1 MVGGGYGKFWR
12 SKNFYRVV
20 KGSRGSKKSKTT
32 ALNFI
37 TRLLKYPWANLLVV
51 RRYSNTNKQSAYTD
65 FKWACNQLKVAHLF
79 KFNESLPEITLKKTG
94 QKILFRGL
102 DDELKI
108 TSITVDVGILCW
120 VWFEEAYQ
128 IETED
133 KFSTVV
139 ESIRGSLDVPD
150 FFKQIT
156 VTFNPWNER
165 HWLKRVFFD
174 KETQRA
180 DTLALTT
187 TYKCNEWLDEVDR
200 QRYEDLYVTNPR
212 RARIVCDGEWG
223 VAEGLVF
230 ENTRVEEFDIQ
241 KTVQRVKET
250 TAGMDFGFTQ
260 DPTTL
265 ICVAVDFENKRLYL
279 YNEHYQKAMLTDDI
293 VKMLKDKGMQRSYIS
308 ADSAEK
314 RLIAEIRSKGIDG
327 IVPSLKGKG
336 SIMQGIQFMQG
347 FEIIIHPSCEHT
359 IEEFNTYTFKQ
370 DKEGNWLNEPIDA
383 NNHIIDA
390 VRYSL
395 ERYHIQKRT
404 QTSSIHFEL
413 VLACKKEFKWLIQK
427 HLSIAQVK
435 HIL

>member
-1 MVGGGYGKFWR
+1 MKTKSQTNDVIVDLPKMVGGGYGEFWR

-51 RRYSNTNKQSAYTD
+51 RRYSNTNKQSTYTD

-79 KFNESLPEITLKKTG
+79 KFNESLPEITIKKTG

-108 TSITVDVGILCW
+108 TSITVDVGSLCW
-120 VWFEEAYQ
+120 AWFEEAYQ

-174 KETQRA
+174 KDTQRA

-187 TYKCNEWLDEVDR
+187 TYKCNEWLDEIDR
-200 QRYEDLYVTNPR
+200 QRYEDLYSTNPR

-230 ENTRVEEFDIQ
+230 ENTRVEDFDVQ
-241 KTVQRVKET
+241 KTIQRVKET
-250 TAGMDFGFTQ
+250 TAGVDFGFTQ

-293 VKMLKDKGMQRSYIS
+293 VKMLKDKGMQHSYIS
-308 ADSAEK
+308 ADSAEN
-314 RLIAEIRSKGIDG
+314 RLIAEIRSKGISR

-347 FEIIIHPSCEHT
+347 FQIIIHPSCEHT

-395 ERYHIQKRT
+395 ERYHIQR
-404 QTSSIHFEL
+404 SSAREKT
-413 VLACKKEFKWLIQK
+413 KKASYLF
-427 HLSIAQVK
+427 
-435 HIL
+435 

>member
-1 MVGGGYGKFWR
+1 MKTTSQTNDVIVDLPKMVGGGYGKFWR

-51 RRYSNTNKQSAYTD
+51 RRYSNTNKQSTYTD

-79 KFNESLPEITLKKTG
+79 KFNESLPEITIKKTG

-108 TSITVDVGILCW
+108 TSITVDVGSLCW
-120 VWFEEAYQ
+120 AWFEEAYQ

-174 KETQRA
+174 KDTQRA

-187 TYKCNEWLDEVDR
+187 TYKCNEWLDEIDR
-200 QRYEDLYVTNPR
+200 QRYEDLYSTNPR

-230 ENTRVEEFDIQ
+230 ENTRVEDFDVQ
-241 KTVQRVKET
+241 KTIQRVKET
-250 TAGMDFGFTQ
+250 TAGVDFGFTQ

-293 VKMLKDKGMQRSYIS
+293 VKMLKDKGMQHSYIS
-308 ADSAEK
+308 ADSAEN
-314 RLIAEIRSKGIDG
+314 RLIAEIRSKGISR

-347 FEIIIHPSCEHT
+347 FQIVIHPSCEHT

-395 ERYHIQKRT
+395 ERYHIQR
-404 QTSSIHFEL
+404 SSTREKT
-413 VLACKKEFKWLIQK
+413 KKASYLF
-427 HLSIAQVK
+427 
-435 HIL
+435 

>member
-1 MVGGGYGKFWR
+1 MKTTSQTNDVIVDLPKMVGGGYGKFWR

-51 RRYSNTNKQSAYTD
+51 RRYSNTNKQSTYTD

-108 TSITVDVGILCW
+108 TSITVDVGSLCW
-120 VWFEEAYQ
+120 AWFEEAYQ

-174 KETQRA
+174 KDTQRA

-187 TYKCNEWLDEVDR
+187 TYKCNEWLDEIDR
-200 QRYEDLYVTNPR
+200 QRYEDLYSTNPR

-230 ENTRVEEFDIQ
+230 ENTRVEDFDVQ
-241 KTVQRVKET
+241 KTIQRVKET
-250 TAGMDFGFTQ
+250 TAGVDFGFTQ

-293 VKMLKDKGMQRSYIS
+293 VKMLKDKGMQHSYIS
-308 ADSAEK
+308 ADSAEN
-314 RLIAEIRSKGIDG
+314 RLIAEIRSKGISR

-347 FEIIIHPSCEHT
+347 FQIIIHPSCEHT

-395 ERYHIQKRT
+395 ERYHIQGSNMREK
-404 QTSSIHFEL
+404 
-413 VLACKKEFKWLIQK
+413 AKKASYLF
-427 HLSIAQVK
+427 
-435 HIL
+435 

>member
-1 MVGGGYGKFWR
+1 MKTTSQTNDVIVDLPKLVGGGYGKFWR

-32 ALNFI
+32 ALNFV

-51 RRYSNTNKQSAYTD
+51 RRYSNTNKQSTYTD
-65 FKWACNQLKVAHLF
+65 FKWACNQLKVTHLF
-79 KFNESLPEITLKKTG
+79 KFNESLPEITIKKTG

-108 TSITVDVGILCW
+108 TSITVDVGSLCW
-120 VWFEEAYQ
+120 AWFEEAYQ

-139 ESIRGSLDVPD
+139 ESIRGSLDVPG

-174 KETQRA
+174 TDTQRA

-187 TYKCNEWLDEVDR
+187 TYKCNEWLDEIDR
-200 QRYEDLYVTNPR
+200 QRYEDLYSTNPR

-230 ENTRVEEFDIQ
+230 ENTRVEDFDVQ
-241 KTVQRVKET
+241 KTIQRVKET
-250 TAGMDFGFTQ
+250 TAGVDFGFTQ

-293 VKMLKDKGMQRSYIS
+293 VKMLKDKGMQHSYIS
-308 ADSAEK
+308 ADSAEN
-314 RLIAEIRSKGIDG
+314 RLIAEIRSKGISR

-347 FEIIIHPSCEHT
+347 FQIVIHPSCEHT

-395 ERYHIQKRT
+395 ERYHIQRSNTREKT
-404 QTSSIHFEL
+404 
-413 VLACKKEFKWLIQK
+413 KKESYLF
-427 HLSIAQVK
+427 
-435 HIL
+435 

>member
-1 MVGGGYGKFWR
+1 MKTTSQTNDVIVDLPKMVGGGYGKFWR

-51 RRYSNTNKQSAYTD
+51 RRYSNTNKQSTYTD

-79 KFNESLPEITLKKTG
+79 KFNESLPEITIKKTG

-108 TSITVDVGILCW
+108 TSITVDVGSLCW
-120 VWFEEAYQ
+120 AWFEEAYQ

-139 ESIRGSLDVPD
+139 ESIRGSLDVPE

-174 KETQRA
+174 KDTQRA

-187 TYKCNEWLDEVDR
+187 TYKCNEWLDEIDR
-200 QRYEDLYVTNPR
+200 QRYEDLYSTNPR

-230 ENTRVEEFDIQ
+230 ENTRVEDFDVQ
-241 KTVQRVKET
+241 KTIQRVKET
-250 TAGMDFGFTQ
+250 TAGVDFGFTQ

-293 VKMLKDKGMQRSYIS
+293 VKMLKDKGMQHSYIS
-308 ADSAEK
+308 ADSAEN
-314 RLIAEIRSKGIDG
+314 RLIAEIRSKGISR

-347 FEIIIHPSCEHT
+347 FQIIIHPSCEHT

-395 ERYHIQKRT
+395 ERYHIQRSNTREKT
-404 QTSSIHFEL
+404 
-413 VLACKKEFKWLIQK
+413 KKASYLF
-427 HLSIAQVK
+427 
-435 HIL
+435 

>member
-1 MVGGGYGKFWR
+1 MKTKSQTNDVIVDLPKMVGGGYGEFWR
-12 SKNFYRVV
+12 SQNFYSVV

-32 ALNFI
+32 ALNFV

-51 RRYSNTNKQSAYTD
+51 RRYSNTNKQSTYTD
-65 FKWACNQLKVAHLF
+65 FKWACNQLKVTHLF
-79 KFNESLPEITLKKTG
+79 KFNESLPEITIKKTG

-120 VWFEEAYQ
+120 AWFEEAYQ

-174 KETQRA
+174 KDTQRA

-187 TYKCNEWLDEVDR
+187 TYKCNEWLDEIDR
-200 QRYEDLYVTNPR
+200 QRYEDLYSTNPR

-230 ENTRVEEFDIQ
+230 ENTRVEDFDVQ
-241 KTVQRVKET
+241 KTIQRVKET
-250 TAGMDFGFTQ
+250 TAGVDFGFTQ

-293 VKMLKDKGMQRSYIS
+293 VKMLKDKGMQHSYIS
-308 ADSAEK
+308 ADSAEN
-314 RLIAEIRSKGIDG
+314 RLIAEIRSKGISR

-347 FEIIIHPSCEHT
+347 FQIIIHPSCEHT

-395 ERYHIQKRT
+395 ERYHIQR
-404 QTSSIHFEL
+404 SSTREKT
-413 VLACKKEFKWLIQK
+413 KKASYLF
-427 HLSIAQVK
+427 
-435 HIL
+435 

>member
-1 MVGGGYGKFWR
+1 MKTTSQTNDVIVDLPKMVGGGYGKFWR

-32 ALNFI
+32 ALNFV

-51 RRYSNTNKQSAYTD
+51 RRYSNTNKQSTYTD

-108 TSITVDVGILCW
+108 TSITVDVGSLCW
-120 VWFEEAYQ
+120 AWFEEAYQ

-174 KETQRA
+174 KDTQRA

-187 TYKCNEWLDEVDR
+187 TYKCNEWLDEIDR
-200 QRYEDLYVTNPR
+200 QRYEDLYSTNPR

-230 ENTRVEEFDIQ
+230 ENTRVEDFDVQ
-241 KTVQRVKET
+241 KTIQRVKET
-250 TAGMDFGFTQ
+250 TAGVDFGFTQ

-293 VKMLKDKGMQRSYIS
+293 VKMLKDKGMQHSYIS
-308 ADSAEK
+308 ADSAEN
-314 RLIAEIRSKGIDG
+314 RLIAEIRSKGISR

-347 FEIIIHPSCEHT
+347 FQIIIHPSCEHT

-395 ERYHIQKRT
+395 ERYHIQR
-404 QTSSIHFEL
+404 SSTREKT
-413 VLACKKEFKWLIQK
+413 KKASYLF
-427 HLSIAQVK
+427 
-435 HIL
+435 